1 MAQQIAQELI
11 PDPQRMIEGLRDTG
25 YEFDTAIADI
35 VDNSIAAN
43 ATAVDIRVDAD
54 VRGNIH
60 VSIADNGDGMDQAGL
75 ENAMRYGARARP
87 SAASLGKYGL
97 GLKTASTA
105 FARRLSV
112 TSRNSASAPPT
123 MITWDLDHVGK
134 VRKWEVLITDTPDAE
149 ALDHLEDTAPGHSG
163 TVVSWSKVDRL
174 IKDYSRPDGKAARKA
189 LEKKVEDLR
198 WHLGMVYQRFL
209 DHTDGR
215 ASNVTMTLNGRRVEA
230 WDPFL
235 SGISEV
241 LAQQD
246 VPVETESGTKATFSV
261 KAHVLPRREEFPDQ
275 KAAAAARLSS
285 DMQGIYIYRE
295 NRLIHEADWLDM
307 FQKEPHGTLLRVD
320 FSFDH
325 TLDEAFHLDIKKS
338 QIILNEDIWKWLKEQ
353 FLPAPRRAAD
363 DRYREGK
370 QKDIAK
376 KAASGAHD
384 TSNTNIRTREAS
396 AGAGAAVS
404 VLNAGTG
411 EVVIENSKGKLKL
424 LLPIQSATRPGEVF
438 IKPVPS
444 LNDGLLFQPAIVD
457 RHKAVLLNTSHPYY
471 EKIYLPNLN
480 RSVTVQGMDS
490 LFWALAIAELSTID
504 QATISHFKEMRFE
517 VSKILRTLV
526 ESLPEA
532 ELNENADAA

>member
-1 MAQQIAQELI
+1 MVNQVPRELI

-25 YEFDTAIADI
+25 YEFNTAIADI
-35 VDNSIAAN
+35 VDNSIAAT
-43 ATAVDIRVDAD
+43 ATVVDIKVDAD
-54 VRGNIH
+54 VRGNIL
-60 VSIADNGDGMDQAGL
+60 VSIADNGHGMDQGGL
-75 ENAMRYGARARP
+75 ENAMRYGARVRP

-112 TSRNSASAPPT
+112 TSRNAADAPPT

-134 VRKWEVLITDTPDAE
+134 VGKWEVLITDTPDVD
-149 ALDHLEDTAPGHSG
+149 ALDHLEEVARNHSG
-163 TVVSWSKVDRL
+163 TVVSWSRVDRL
-174 IKDYSRPDGKAARKA
+174 LKDYSKPDGKFARKA
-189 LEKKVEDLR
+189 LEKKVSDLR
-198 WHLGMVYQRFL
+198 EHLAMVYQRFL
-209 DHTDGR
+209 DHKDAR
-215 ASNVTMTLNGRRVEA
+215 SDNVTITLNEEQVLP

-235 SGISEV
+235 SGVSEV
-241 LAQQD
+241 LAQQELK
-246 VPVETESGTKATFSV
+246 VETESGSQATFTV
-261 KAHVLPRREEFPDQ
+261 KAYVLPRREEFSDQ
-275 KAAAAARLSS
+275 KAAAAAKLSS
-285 DMQGIYIYRE
+285 EMQGIYIYRE
-295 NRLIHEADWLDM
+295 NRLIHEADWLGM
-307 FQKEPHGTLLRVD
+307 FQKEPHGTLLRVE

-325 TLDEAFHLDIKKS
+325 KLDEAFHLDIKKS

-376 KAASGAHD
+376 KAAGGAHD
-384 TSNTNIRTREAS
+384 TSNTNIRAREAA
-396 AGAGAAVS
+396 AGAGANVS
-404 VLNAGTG
+404 VVNAATG
-411 EVVIENSKGKLKL
+411 EVVIENAKGKLKL
-424 LLPIQSATRPGEVF
+424 LLPVQSAARPGEVF

-457 RHKAVLLNTSHPYY
+457 QHKAVLLNTSHPYY

-490 LFWALAIAELSTID
+490 LFWALAVAELSTID
-504 QATISHFKEMRFE
+504 QATINHFREMRFE

-532 ELNENADAA
+532 DTSADAA

>member
-1 MAQQIAQELI
+1 MVNQITHELI

-43 ATAVDIRVDAD
+43 ATKVDIKVEAD

-60 VSIADNGDGMDQAGL
+60 VSIADNGDGMDEGGL
-75 ENAMRYGARARP
+75 QNAMRYGARVRP

-112 TSRNSASAPPT
+112 TSRNSAKMPPT

-134 VRKWEVLITDTPDAE
+134 VGKWEVLITDTPDVDA
-149 ALDHLEDTAPGHSG
+149 ADHLEEIARDHSG
-163 TVVSWSKVDRL
+163 TVVVWSNVDRL
-174 IKDYSRPDGKAARKA
+174 LKDYSKPDGKFARKA
-189 LEKKVEDLR
+189 LERKVEELR
-198 WHLGMVYQRFL
+198 NHLAMVYQRFL
-209 DHTDGR
+209 DPKDTR
-215 ASNVTMTLNGRRVEA
+215 ASNVTMTLNGVPVRA

-235 SGISEV
+235 TGVSEL
-241 LAQQD
+241 LAQKV
-246 VPVETESGTKATFSV
+246 VPAQTESGANAEFSV
-261 KAHVLPRREEFPDQ
+261 KAFVLPRREEFADQ

-285 DMQGIYIYRE
+285 EMQGIYIYRE
-295 NRLIHEADWLDM
+295 NRLIHAADWLDM
-307 FQKEPHGTLLRVD
+307 FQKEPHGTLLRVE

-325 TLDEAFHLDIKKS
+325 KLDEAFHLDIKKS
-338 QIILNEDIWKWLKEQ
+338 QIILNEDIWKWLREE
-353 FLPAPRRAAD
+353 FLPAPRREAD
-363 DRYREGK
+363 RRYREGK
-370 QKDIAK
+370 QKDISK
-376 KAASGAHD
+376 KASGGAHD
-384 TSNTNIRTREAS
+384 TSNTNIGSREAA
-396 AGAGAAVS
+396 AGAGAKVS
-404 VLNAGTG
+404 VINAGTG
-411 EVVIENSKGKLKL
+411 EVMIENSKGKLRL
-424 LLPIQSATRPGEVF
+424 LLPVSSAARPGEIFV
-438 IKPVPS
+438 KPVPS
-444 LNDGLLFQPAIVD
+444 LNDGLLFEPGIVD
-457 RHKAVLLNTSHPYY
+457 EHKAVLLNTSHPYY

-504 QATISHFKEMRFE
+504 QATINHFRDMRFE

-532 ELNENADAA
+532 DVNADAA